1 MAGDVEQVS
10 LVHILSP
17 AQPGSSHAATIEVM
31 GKAAL
36 DDLGAQL
43 ESLAGDPGLEP
54 RTVVGDRAPRRL
66 ITVPARKAGL
76 LVNRLS
82 ILTPDL
88 ECAPMSGQDHSAALT
103 ACRAC

>member
-17 AQPGSSHAATIEVM
+17 AQPGSSHAATIEVV

-43 ESLAGDPGLEP
+43 EGLAGDPGLEP

-66 ITVPARKAGL
+66 ITVLARKAGL
-76 LVNRLS
+76 LGRRDPGLPGTVVQS
-82 ILTPDL
+82 P
-88 ECAPMSGQDHSAALT
+88 QD
-103 ACRAC
+103 RP